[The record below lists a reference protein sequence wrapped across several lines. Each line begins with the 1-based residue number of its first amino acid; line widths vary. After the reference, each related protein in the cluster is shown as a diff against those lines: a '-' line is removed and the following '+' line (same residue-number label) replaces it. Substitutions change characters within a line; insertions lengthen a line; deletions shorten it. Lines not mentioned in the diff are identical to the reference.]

1 MTSLLTKL
9 LGRLPIGWLQLV
21 HNRMRLLSAVAGV
34 AFANILIFMQLGFY
48 LNVYWVMGS
57 ALSGAKLGAY
67 ISMLAWGLGLFM
79 LPVINSACRRFEK
92 HRFLRFALVWMAI
105 GAALHWVCLNPEHPE
120 YQFILPFFYSIGIG
134 TVFTVLPTLMAD
146 VTDLDELK
154 HGLRREGMFGAV
166 MAFLMKLTGTLTP
179 IFAGVVLVAS
189 GFDAALEYEQLPS
202 TILKLRI
209 LFSLV
214 PACILLS
221 ALLLLIR
228 YPLTRARVME
238 IKDELHLR
246 HEAEAADKELA
257 TA

>member
-1 MTSLLTKL
+1 MSVDNTN
-9 LGRLPIGWLQLV
+9 G
-21 HNRMRLLSAVAGV
+21 
-34 AFANILIFMQLGFY
+34 
-48 LNVYWVMGS
+48 
-57 ALSGAKLGAY
+57 
-67 ISMLAWGLGLFM
+67 
-79 LPVINSACRRFEK
+79 
-92 HRFLRFALVWMAI
+92 
-105 GAALHWVCLNPEHPE
+105 
-120 YQFILPFFYSIGIG
+120 FYSIFPIRLINNINYH
-134 TVFTVLPTLMAD
+134 FD
-146 VTDLDELK
+146 
-154 HGLRREGMFGAV
+154 F
-166 MAFLMKLTGTLTP
+166 FLT

-246 HEAEAADKELA
+246 HEAEKAKEKPA